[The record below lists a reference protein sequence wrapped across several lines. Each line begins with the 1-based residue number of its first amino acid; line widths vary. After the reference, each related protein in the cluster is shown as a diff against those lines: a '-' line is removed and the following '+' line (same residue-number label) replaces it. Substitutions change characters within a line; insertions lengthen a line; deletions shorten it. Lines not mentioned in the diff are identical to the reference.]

1 MADTTA
7 FRIGAEVSCADG
19 VCGEVTRVIV
29 DPVARAVTHL
39 AVDRHGLGRL
49 VPLDL
54 VNATTGGIRLRCTLA
69 EFEQLDSAETIE
81 VLSADDG
88 ENPHQGPDQI
98 ILPYYSMADRASM
111 HARSVTRSTAK
122 AQVREPS
129 PNLDHVASSQCRSPG
144 RIHIDT

>member
-69 EFEQLDSAETIE
+69 EFEQLDSAETTE

-122 AQVREPS
+122 A
-129 PNLDHVASSQCRSPG
+129 
-144 RIHIDT
+144 